1 MFRFDSNRIDKTDEE
16 YDNDPILLIYNAIE
30 QGNLEEVKKIINTG
44 FPEFEKEKNKLL
56 YRAAMGGKIP
66 IVDFLIKKGADV
78 NNGNYEGNTLLNHV
92 LSHEIGENF
101 PMAKFLIDNGADI
114 NKQNKNGDTPLHFA
128 AHFDNFEEVKFLL
141 SNGANENI
149 KNKYGEKPRVISRS
163 LSSDIDEQIVFNGYM
178 DLRPEH
184 SLSQILLDNYRKMKL
199 AFLSCNSLKCPVFT
213 EIQGEF
219 LKTQIRSRPKI
230 QMVYKEIRSEAL
242 MLSSFGMMRG
252 NKFNFLHDEM
262 SRDMLDMFD
271 SESFGDGMELFEEE
285 KDSHFNYSKTDEEAQ
300 KYIENLLQ
308 ENLSS
313 SSSTSNNQPNNMC
326 NVCRSQGT
334 VCPGFTPDDRGG
346 SAQGEVCSKCGHDK
360 TEHINS
366 GGRRKSRKLRKSRKS
381 YNKKGKSGKSR
392 KSRKSRR

>member
-1 MFRFDSNRIDKTDEE
+1 MFRFDRIDKTDEE
-16 YDNDPILLIYNAIE
+16 YDNDPILLIYKAIE
-30 QGNLEEVKKIINTG
+30 EGNLEEVKKIINTG

-56 YRAAMGGKIP
+56 YRAAMRGKIP

-78 NNGNYEGNTLLNHV
+78 NNGNSEGNTPLHHVFNHE
-92 LSHEIGENF
+92 HGDDF
-101 PMAKFLIDNGADI
+101 PMAKFLIEKGADI
-114 NKQNKNGDTPLHFA
+114 NKKNKNGDTPLHFA
-128 AHFDNFEEVKFLL
+128 ALFDNFEEVKFLL

-149 KNKYGEKPRVISRS
+149 KNKYGDKPHVISRGL
-163 LSSDIDEQIVFNGYM
+163 LSDADEQIVFNGYM

-219 LKTQIRSRPKI
+219 LKTQIRTRPKI

-242 MLSSFGMMRG
+242 MLSSFGIMRD

-262 SRDMLDMFD
+262 SRDMLDMLD

-308 ENLSS
+308 EDLSS
-313 SSSTSNNQPNNMC
+313 SSSSSSNQSNNMC

-334 VCPGFTPDDRGG
+334 VCSGFTPDDRGG
-346 SAQGEVCSKCGHDK
+346 SAKGELCSKCGHDK
-360 TEHINS
+360 TEHINT
-366 GGRRKSRKLRKSRKS
+366 GGRRRKSRKLRNSRKSRKS
-381 YNKKGKSGKSR
+381 YNKKGN
-392 KSRKSRR
+392 SRKSRR